1 MAIATDELFLRR
13 ALELAAQGTGLA
25 SPNPLVGA
33 VVVDERGRI
42 VGSGSHTYAGVKH
55 AEVLAMEQAGQLA
68 RGNTLYLNLEP
79 CSHIGRTG
87 PCAEAVIA
95 AGIAR
100 VVCCM
105 EDPNP
110 LVAGQGFAKLR
121 AAGIEVEAGGL
132 EAEARRL
139 NESFARY
146 IRTGLPFVTLK
157 SAMSLDGKIA
167 QSRSSGQSST
177 TYITGDAA
185 RRRVHE
191 MRHASDAILVGIG
204 TILADDP
211 LLTDRSG
218 LPRRQPLLRV
228 VLDSQ
233 LRLPLG
239 SRLVESAKDDV
250 LVFCTFGAEEKRLEL
265 EARGVRVSDLGPELM
280 SRRTPDSEL
289 VKLNWQQAIE
299 WRKLQGSDP
308 VTVRLLP
315 RDPNPPKTPS
325 HLRPDLATLLA
336 KLGGEKVTSLLVEG
350 GAEINW
356 AFLRERLVDKLALFF
371 APTIFGPVG
380 TVPWLAGEGVPLADK
395 ALNAF
400 RLSIERF
407 DEDFA
412 VEAYLRDPYSP
423 ESRGPKEAG
432 TR

>member
-33 VVVDERGRI
+33 VIVDERGRI
-42 VGSGSHTYAGVKH
+42 VGSGTHTYAGVKH
-55 AEVLAMEQAGQLA
+55 AEVLAIEQAGALA

-79 CSHIGRTG
+79 CSHTGRTG
-87 PCAEAVIA
+87 PCADAVIA

-121 AAGIEVEAGGL
+121 AAGIEFEVGSL

-167 QSRSSGQSST
+167 WSAQTSPSQVSAANEAARNLGHQGSKAST
-177 TYITGDAA
+177 TYITGEAS
-185 RRRVHE
+185 RRRVHQI
-191 MRHASDAILVGIG
+191 RHASDAILVGIG

-218 LPRRQPLLRV
+218 LPRRRTLLRV
-228 VLDSQ
+228 ILDSR
-233 LRLPLG
+233 LRLPL
-239 SRLVESAKDDV
+239 SSHLVESANEDV
-250 LVFCTFGAEEKRLEL
+250 VVFCSVADESRRRDL
-265 EARGVRVSDLGPELM
+265 EARGVRIC
-280 SRRTPDSEL
+280 
-289 VKLNWQQAIE
+289 QIE
-299 WRKLQGSDP
+299 AQTENG
-308 VTVRLLP
+308 
-315 RDPNPPKTPS
+315 
-325 HLRPDLATLLA
+325 RPDLLPVLA
-336 KLGGEKVTSLLVEG
+336 ALGTEQITSVLVEG
-350 GAEINW
+350 GAEVNW

-371 APTIFGPVG
+371 APTIFGPG
-380 TVPWLAGEGVPLADK
+380 SVPWLAGEGALPARTLA
-395 ALNAF
+395 ATNL
-400 RLSIERF
+400 RIERF

-412 VEAYLRDPYSP
+412 VEAYLRDPYSMYCTQHCP
-423 ESRGPKEAG
+423 PAKEKQQP
-432 TR
+432 